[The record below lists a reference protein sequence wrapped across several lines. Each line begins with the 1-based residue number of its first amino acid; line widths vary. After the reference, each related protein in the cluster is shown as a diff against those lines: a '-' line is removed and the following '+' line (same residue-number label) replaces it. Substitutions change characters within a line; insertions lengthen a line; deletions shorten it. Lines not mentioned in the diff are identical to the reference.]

1 MVLRNRNK
9 GDTMEI
15 LIGEYK
21 LNLGDKIIIDTE
33 DLTEDDIKQIEFAL
47 VNTNATY
54 RVEE

>member
-1 MVLRNRNK
+1 
-9 GDTMEI
+9 MEI

-21 LNLGDKIIIDTE
+21 LNLGNKIIIDTE

-47 VNTNATY
+47 VNTSATY